1 MPNTIT
7 IRKAFS
13 SGDDAAAARDRLAC
27 GSERRPHWLGELLYQ
42 ITPEPQSGPSGQAVE
57 RTRRPFAALQTLV

>member
-1 MPNTIT
+1 MNIPGEPQHLVGDYSRSREEARMPNTIT

-27 GSERRPHWLGELLYQ
+27 AGFARED
-42 ITPEPQSGPSGQAVE
+42 IAVDGDSISS
-57 RTRRPFAALQTLV
+57 